1 MEENIAK
8 ELKDIRE
15 IIQDCIRRLNAFS
28 DLRDDAQEGSIEDAQ
43 IGLTETFEIAVAS
56 ADSVTDTEM
65 ALAELYEM
73 IIGGEGA

>member
-8 ELKDIRE
+8 ELRDIRE
-15 IIQDCIRRLNAFS
+15 TIQDCMRRLNAFS

-43 IGLTETFEIAVAS
+43 VGLTETFEIAVAS
-56 ADSVTDTEM
+56 ADSVTNAEV

-73 IIGGEGA
+73 IIGGDEE

>member
-15 IIQDCIRRLNAFS
+15 TIQDCMRRLNAFS

-43 IGLTETFEIAVAS
+43 VGLTETFEIAVAS
-56 ADSVTDTEM
+56 ADSVTNAEV

-73 IIGGEGA
+73 IIGGDEE